1 MSGKWNYLSNEIMI
15 ASYNKEFEEVLS
27 IITVGELANMI
38 CYYICYTQQSLF
50 SFQILNH
57 RLHTFLP
64 VKINHPNLKNKKKK
78 YTNFKFKTGWINFK
92 LSLYNFNWK
101 LKFWP
106 SWFNNILTDKWK
118 FMLITIELIKSILA

>member
-1 MSGKWNYLSNEIMI
+1 MI

-64 VKINHPNLKNKKKK
+64 VKINHPNLKNKKKS
-78 YTNFKFKTGWINFK
+78 TPTSNLK
-92 LSLYNFNWK
+92 LV
-101 LKFWP
+101 
-106 SWFNNILTDKWK
+106 
-118 FMLITIELIKSILA
+118 ELISNLVCIILIES